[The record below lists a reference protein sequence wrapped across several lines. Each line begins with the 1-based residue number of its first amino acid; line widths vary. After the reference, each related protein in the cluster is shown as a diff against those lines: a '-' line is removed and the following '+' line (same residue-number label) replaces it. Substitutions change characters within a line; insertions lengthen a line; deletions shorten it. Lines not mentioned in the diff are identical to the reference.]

1 MNTLVLWTIILGT
14 LFYIFQPFFTKDR
27 VLLGIAP
34 NEKGR
39 NVNLKAEYSNILI
52 TLKELEF
59 DHKLG
64 KLSTEDF
71 NELNTRYRHEAVT
84 LMKRLEGKNK
94 GNKTKQK
101 HVTASKEQ
109 RAMQKKA
116 STSFCTYC
124 GSQVGKGNRFCSNCG
139 KHQE

>member
-1 MNTLVLWTIILGT
+1 MNTFVLLTIILGT
-14 LFYIFQPFFTKDR
+14 IFYIFQPFFIKDR
-27 VLLGIAP
+27 ILLDIAP
-34 NEKGR
+34 NKKGR
-39 NVNLKAEYSNILI
+39 NVNLKADYSNILI
-52 TLKELEF
+52 NLKELEF

-64 KLSTEDF
+64 NLSTEDF

-94 GNKTKQK
+94 ENKTKQE

-109 RAMQKKA
+109 HAMQKKA

-124 GSQVGKGNRFCSNCG
+124 GSPVGKGYRFCSNCG
-139 KHQE
+139 KHLE